1 VASRMTEVE
10 TNSASIQS
18 AMAGAETTLANIQ
31 TGMTEVETNL
41 ANIQGN
47 VFGGFNKDH
56 QTFLFLRFPDQAK
69 GRTWLAGIVDQV
81 ATAEEVIAFN
91 NVFKAAKDRR
101 GGREGTIEATWMN
114 VAFTFAGL
122 QVLAG
127 TDLDLNGFPEDL
139 TKGMASRS
147 DRIGDV
153 DESAPQNWVLLPPGM
168 EVHAIL
174 LLASDDPDDLT
185 AEVTSRTAE
194 LTANGIEIVA
204 QQDGKARTGTEIVDG
219 KPQNQNGHEHFGFD
233 DGVSQPGVRDDRVT
247 PPLNNPDI
255 GLPGQDRLWPGEFVL
270 GYPRQ
275 ATTTSDPDQKTNT
288 APGPVAV
295 NGPSW
300 TADGSYLVFRRL
312 RQDVEGFRTFVTT
325 QAGVEGIPDSV
336 MGAKL
341 VGRYRSGCP
350 LEIVDGQAD
359 NVVTTAGD
367 PSLADDSLL
376 HPDRINAFDYINKDN
391 SLRDDTKGLRVPLA
405 GHIRKVYPRNQ
416 QPPGEHNAE
425 RRRILR
431 RGVAFGESFDATAP
445 AGSPAAGD
453 ATFPDD
459 RGLLFLCYQRSIND
473 QFEFLM
479 NAWVNNR
486 DFPETGEGI
495 DLVIGQRD
503 AVRPFELPGG
513 EVTPFDAPKRW
524 VITTGGGYFF
534 QPSVIAL
541 RTLAGIEL

>member
-1 VASRMTEVE
+1 M
-10 TNSASIQS
+10 
-18 AMAGAETTLANIQ
+18 G
-31 TGMTEVETNL
+31 GMTEVQTNL
-41 ANIQGN
+41 GNIQGN
-47 VFGGFNKDH
+47 IFGAFNKDH
-56 QTFLFLRFPDQAK
+56 QMFLFLRFPDQET
-69 GRTWLAGIVDQV
+69 GRAWLAGIVDDV

-91 NVFKAAKDRR
+91 NLFKAAKDRR
-101 GGREGTIEATWMN
+101 GKEGTVQATWMN

-122 QVLAG
+122 QLLAG
-127 TDLDLNGFPEDL
+127 TDLDLNGFPDDL
-139 TKGMASRS
+139 TQGMASRA
-147 DRIGDV
+147 DRIGDL
-153 DESAPQNWVLLPPGM
+153 DESAPENWVLLPPGV

-174 LLASDDPDDLT
+174 LLASDDPDDLA
-185 AEVTSRTAE
+185 AEVTSRTAV
-194 LTANGIEIVA
+194 LTAAGIDIVA
-204 QQDGKARTGTEIVDG
+204 QQEGKARTGTEIVDG
-219 KPQNQNGHEHFGFD
+219 QEQNQNGHEHFGFD

-247 PPLNNPDI
+247 PPLDNADI

-275 ATTTSDPDQKTNT
+275 ATTPNADQATNT
-288 APGPVAV
+288 APGPIAV

-312 RQDVEGFRTFVTT
+312 RQDVEGFRNFVET
-325 QAGVEGIPDSV
+325 QAGIEGIPGSV

-350 LEIVDGQAD
+350 LEIVDGEPD
-359 NVVTTAGD
+359 NFDTTAGD
-367 PSLADDSLL
+367 PSLADATLL
-376 HPDRINAFDYINKDN
+376 DPDRINAFDYISENP
-391 SLRDDTKGLRVPLA
+391 LRTDEDGHRVPRA

-431 RGVAFGESFDATAP
+431 RGVAFGESFDPMAP

-453 ATFPDD
+453 ATFPYD

-486 DFPETGEGI
+486 DFPETDDGI

-503 AVRPFELPGG
+503 AVRPFTLPGG
-513 EVTPFDAPKRW
+513 AVSPFDAPKRW

>member
-1 VASRMTEVE
+1 VTR
-10 TNSASIQS
+10 
-18 AMAGAETTLANIQ
+18 
-31 TGMTEVETNL
+31 GMTEVETNL

-56 QTFLFLRFPDQAK
+56 QTFLFLKFPDQAS
-69 GRTWLAGIVDQV
+69 GRTWLAKIVDQV

-91 NVFKAAKDRR
+91 NLFKAVKDRR
-101 GGREGTIEATWMN
+101 GKEGTIEATWMN

-122 QVLAG
+122 QLLAG
-127 TDLDLNGFPEDL
+127 TDLDLTGFPDDL
-139 TKGMASRS
+139 TQGMADRHE
-147 DRIGDV
+147 RIGDS
-153 DESAPQNWVLLPPGM
+153 DESAPENWVLLPPGI

-174 LLASDDPDDLT
+174 LLASDDPDDLA
-185 AEVTSRTAE
+185 AEVTSRTTE
-194 LTANGIEIVA
+194 LTTNGIEIVA
-204 QQDGKARTGTEIVDG
+204 RQDGKARTGTEIVDG
-219 KPQNQNGHEHFGFD
+219 KEQNQNGHEHFGFD

-247 PPLNNPDI
+247 PPLNNADI

-275 ATTTSDPDQKTNT
+275 ATNPDPEDPEKKATNT
-288 APGPVAV
+288 APGPIAV

-300 TADGSYLVFRRL
+300 TADGSYLVLRRL
-312 RQDVEGFRTFVTT
+312 RQDVQGFRKFVDD
-325 QAGVEGIPDSV
+325 QAILEEIPGSV

-350 LEIVDGQAD
+350 LEIVDGEPD
-359 NVVTTAGD
+359 NFVTRDAD
-367 PSLADDSLL
+367 PSLTDSTLL
-376 HPDRINAFDYINKDN
+376 DPERINAFDYRNKDN
-391 SLRDDTKGLRVPLA
+391 DLRDDSKGLRVPLA

-416 QPPGEHNAE
+416 FIPGEHNAE

-431 RGVAFGESFDATAP
+431 RGVAFGESFDPTAP

-479 NAWVNNR
+479 NAWVNNP
-486 DFPETGEGI
+486 DFPEPGEGI

-541 RTLAGIEL
+541 RSLAGIES